1 MTERGNKMSTEA
13 KQNEK
18 VVAAVM
24 GYGTIGSGVVEVLE
38 ENRDIIAKK
47 VGKEIEVKYIL
58 DLREFPGTP
67 VENKIVHDIAAI
79 TEDPAVKIVVE
90 TMGGVHPAY
99 EFAKASLM
107 AGKHVITSNKALVAA
122 CGTELLQIAR
132 EKQVNFLFE
141 ASTGGGIPVIRT
153 MYRSLAGEKIEE
165 ITGILNGTTN
175 YILTKMDRCGQ
186 TFESALKEAQDLGY
200 AERNP
205 EADVEGHDTCRKI
218 AILTAMATGKE
229 VNYEDIPTEGI
240 TKITDVDFKYAEKM
254 GRSVKLFGSSR
265 IDGNKVTAFVA
276 PVMIGPEHPLY
287 AVNDVYNGIV
297 VKGNML
303 GTSMYFG
310 SGAGKLPTA
319 SAVVADMM
327 EAAIYS
333 EENIP
338 LGWTEEKQEIE
349 ALENASFRYFLR
361 VSGNLQSRKEQVLEV
376 FPDGEIIEVSGYS
389 EFGVLTSKMSEAEF
403 NKKKAAISD
412 IIGLIRAE

>member
-1 MTERGNKMSTEA
+1 MNTEA
-13 KQNEK
+13 KENEK
-18 VVAAVM
+18 IAAAVM

-47 VGKEIEVKYIL
+47 TGKEIEVKYIL

-79 TEDPAVKIVVE
+79 TGDPEVKIVVE
-90 TMGGVHPAY
+90 AMGGVHPAY
-99 EFAKASLM
+99 EFTRACLM
-107 AGKHVITSNKALVAA
+107 AGKHVATSNKALVAA

-132 EKQVNFLFE
+132 KKQVNFLFE

-240 TKITDVDFKYAEKM
+240 TKITDVDFKYAEKL

-265 IDGNKVTAFVA
+265 IEGDKVTAFVA
-276 PVMIGPEHPLY
+276 PVMVGLEHPLY

-297 VKGNML
+297 IKGNML

-327 EAAIYS
+327 ETAVYS

-338 LGWTEEKQEIE
+338 LGWTEERLEIE
-349 ALENASFRYFLR
+349 PLENASFRYFLR
-361 VSGNLQSRKEQVLEV
+361 ISGNTQSGKERVREV
-376 FPDGEIIEVSGYS
+376 FPDGEIVELSGYS
-389 EFGVLTSKMSEAEF
+389 EFGVLTSKMKEAEF
-403 NKKKAAISD
+403 NEKKAAISD
-412 IIGLIRAE
+412 VIGLIRAE

>member
-1 MTERGNKMSTEA
+1 MNTEA
-13 KQNEK
+13 KENEK
-18 VVAAVM
+18 IAAAVM

-47 VGKEIEVKYIL
+47 TGKEIEVKYIL

-79 TEDPAVKIVVE
+79 TGDPEVKIVVE
-90 TMGGVHPAY
+90 AMGGVHPAY
-99 EFAKASLM
+99 EFTRACLM
-107 AGKHVITSNKALVAA
+107 AGKHVATSNKALVAA

-132 EKQVNFLFE
+132 KKQVNFLFE

-218 AILTAMATGKE
+218 AILTAMATGK
-229 VNYEDIPTEGI
+229 
-240 TKITDVDFKYAEKM
+240 DVDFNYAEKL

-265 IDGNKVTAFVA
+265 IEGDKVTAFVA
-276 PVMIGPEHPLY
+276 PVMVGLEHPLY

-297 VKGNML
+297 IKGNML

-327 EAAIYS
+327 EAAVYS

-338 LGWTEEKQEIE
+338 LGWTEERLEIE
-349 ALENASFRYFLR
+349 PLENASFRYFLR
-361 VSGNLQSRKEQVLEV
+361 ISGNTQSGKERVREV
-376 FPDGEIIEVSGYS
+376 FPDGEIVELSGYS
-389 EFGVLTSKMSEAEF
+389 EFGVLTSKMKEAEF
-403 NKKKAAISD
+403 NEKKAAISD
-412 IIGLIRAE
+412 VIGLIRAE

>member
-1 MTERGNKMSTEA
+1 MNTEA
-13 KQNEK
+13 KGNEK
-18 VVAAVM
+18 IAAAVM

-47 VGKEIEVKYIL
+47 TGKEIEVKYIL

-79 TEDPAVKIVVE
+79 TGDPEVKIVVE
-90 TMGGVHPAY
+90 AMGGVHPAY
-99 EFAKASLM
+99 EFARACLM
-107 AGKHVITSNKALVAA
+107 AGKHVATSNKALVAA

-132 EKQVNFLFE
+132 KKQVNFLFE

-240 TKITDVDFKYAEKM
+240 TKITDVDFKYAEKL

-265 IDGNKVTAFVA
+265 IEGDKVTAFVA

-297 VKGNML
+297 IKGNML

-327 EAAIYS
+327 EAAVYS

-338 LGWTEEKQEIE
+338 LGWTEERLEIE
-349 ALENASFRYFLR
+349 PLENASFRYFLR
-361 VSGNLQSRKEQVLEV
+361 ISGNTQSGKEQAREV
-376 FPDGEIIEVSGYS
+376 FPDGEIVELSGYS
-389 EFGVLTSKMSEAEF
+389 EFGVLTSKMKEAEF
-403 NKKKAAISD
+403 NEKKAAISD
-412 IIGLIRAE
+412 VIGLIRAE

>member
-1 MTERGNKMSTEA
+1 MNTEA
-13 KQNEK
+13 KENEK
-18 VVAAVM
+18 IAAAVM

-47 VGKEIEVKYIL
+47 TGKEIEVKYIL

-79 TEDPAVKIVVE
+79 TGDPEVKIVVE
-90 TMGGVHPAY
+90 AMGGVHPAY
-99 EFAKASLM
+99 EFTRACLM
-107 AGKHVITSNKALVAA
+107 AGKHVATSNKALVAA

-132 EKQVNFLFE
+132 RKQVNFLFE

-240 TKITDVDFKYAEKM
+240 TKITDVDFKYAEKL

-265 IDGNKVTAFVA
+265 IEGDKVTAFVA
-276 PVMIGPEHPLY
+276 PVMVGPEHPLY

-297 VKGNML
+297 IKGNML

-327 EAAIYS
+327 EAAVYS

-338 LGWTEEKQEIE
+338 LGWTEERLEIE
-349 ALENASFRYFLR
+349 PLENASFRYFLR
-361 VSGNLQSRKEQVLEV
+361 ISGNTQSGKERVREV
-376 FPDGEIIEVSGYS
+376 FPDGEIVELSGYS
-389 EFGVLTSKMSEAEF
+389 EFGVLTSKMKEAEF
-403 NKKKAAISD
+403 NEKKAAISD
-412 IIGLIRAE
+412 VIGLIRAE

>member
-1 MTERGNKMSTEA
+1 MNTEA
-13 KQNEK
+13 KENEK
-18 VVAAVM
+18 IAAAVM

-47 VGKEIEVKYIL
+47 TGKEIEVKYIL

-79 TEDPAVKIVVE
+79 TGDPEVKIVVE
-90 TMGGVHPAY
+90 AMGGVHPAY
-99 EFAKASLM
+99 EFTRACLM
-107 AGKHVITSNKALVAA
+107 AGKHVATSNKALVAA

-132 EKQVNFLFE
+132 KKQVNFLFE

-240 TKITDVDFKYAEKM
+240 TKITDADFKYAEKL

-265 IDGNKVTAFVA
+265 IEGDKVTAFVA
-276 PVMIGPEHPLY
+276 PVMVGPEHPLY

-297 VKGNML
+297 IKGNML

-327 EAAIYS
+327 EAAVYS

-338 LGWTEEKQEIE
+338 LGWTEERLEIE
-349 ALENASFRYFLR
+349 PLENASFRYFLR
-361 VSGNLQSRKEQVLEV
+361 ISGNTQSGKERVREV
-376 FPDGEIIEVSGYS
+376 FPDGEIVELSGYS
-389 EFGVLTSKMSEAEF
+389 EFGVLTSKMKEAEF
-403 NKKKAAISD
+403 NEKKAAISD
-412 IIGLIRAE
+412 VIGLIRAE

>member
-1 MTERGNKMSTEA
+1 MNTEA
-13 KQNEK
+13 KENEK
-18 VVAAVM
+18 IAAAVM

-47 VGKEIEVKYIL
+47 TGKEIEVKYIL

-79 TEDPAVKIVVE
+79 TGDPEVKIVVE
-90 TMGGVHPAY
+90 AMGGVHPAY
-99 EFAKASLM
+99 EFTRACLM
-107 AGKHVITSNKALVAA
+107 AGKHVATSNKALVAA

-132 EKQVNFLFE
+132 KKQVNFLFE

-240 TKITDVDFKYAEKM
+240 TKITDVDFKYAEKL

-265 IDGNKVTAFVA
+265 IEGDKVTAFVA
-276 PVMIGPEHPLY
+276 PVMVGPEHPLY

-297 VKGNML
+297 IKGNML

-310 SGAGKLPTA
+310 SGAGKIPTA

-327 EAAIYS
+327 EAAVYS

-338 LGWTEEKQEIE
+338 LGWTEERLEIE
-349 ALENASFRYFLR
+349 PLENASFRYFLR
-361 VSGNLQSRKEQVLEV
+361 ISGNTQSGKERVREV
-376 FPDGEIIEVSGYS
+376 FPDGEIVELSGYS
-389 EFGVLTSKMSEAEF
+389 EFGVLTSKMKEAEF
-403 NKKKAAISD
+403 NEKKAAISD
-412 IIGLIRAE
+412 VIGLIRAE

>member
-1 MTERGNKMSTEA
+1 MNTEA
-13 KQNEK
+13 KENEK
-18 VVAAVM
+18 IAAAVM

-47 VGKEIEVKYIL
+47 TGKEIEVKYIL

-79 TEDPAVKIVVE
+79 TGDPEVKIVVE
-90 TMGGVHPAY
+90 AMGGVHPAY
-99 EFAKASLM
+99 EFTGACLM
-107 AGKHVITSNKALVAA
+107 AGKHVATSNKALVAA

-132 EKQVNFLFE
+132 KKQVNFLFE

-240 TKITDVDFKYAEKM
+240 TKITDVDFKYAEKL

-265 IDGNKVTAFVA
+265 IEGDKVTAFVA
-276 PVMIGPEHPLY
+276 PVMVGLEHPLY

-297 VKGNML
+297 IKGNML

-327 EAAIYS
+327 EAAVYS

-338 LGWTEEKQEIE
+338 LGWTEERLEIE
-349 ALENASFRYFLR
+349 PLENASFRYFLR
-361 VSGNLQSRKEQVLEV
+361 ISGNTQSGKERVREV
-376 FPDGEIIEVSGYS
+376 FPDGEIVELSGYS
-389 EFGVLTSKMSEAEF
+389 EFGVLTSKMKEAEF
-403 NKKKAAISD
+403 NEKKAAISD
-412 IIGLIRAE
+412 VIGLIRAE

>member
-1 MTERGNKMSTEA
+1 MNTEA
-13 KQNEK
+13 KENEK
-18 VVAAVM
+18 IAAAVM

-47 VGKEIEVKYIL
+47 TGKEIEVKYIL

-79 TEDPAVKIVVE
+79 TGDPEVKIVVE
-90 TMGGVHPAY
+90 AMGGVHPAY
-99 EFAKASLM
+99 EFTRACLM
-107 AGKHVITSNKALVAA
+107 AGKHVATSNKALVAA

-132 EKQVNFLFE
+132 KKQVNFLFE

-240 TKITDVDFKYAEKM
+240 TKITDVDFKYAEKL

-265 IDGNKVTAFVA
+265 IEGDKVTAFVA
-276 PVMIGPEHPLY
+276 PVMVGPEHPLY

-297 VKGNML
+297 IKGNML

-327 EAAIYS
+327 EAAVYS

-338 LGWTEEKQEIE
+338 LGWTEERLEIE
-349 ALENASFRYFLR
+349 PLENASFRYFLR
-361 VSGNLQSRKEQVLEV
+361 ISGNTQSGKERVREV
-376 FPDGEIIEVSGYS
+376 FPDGEIVELSGYS
-389 EFGVLTSKMSEAEF
+389 EFGVLTSKMKEAEF
-403 NKKKAAISD
+403 NEKKAAISD
-412 IIGLIRAE
+412 VIGLIRAE